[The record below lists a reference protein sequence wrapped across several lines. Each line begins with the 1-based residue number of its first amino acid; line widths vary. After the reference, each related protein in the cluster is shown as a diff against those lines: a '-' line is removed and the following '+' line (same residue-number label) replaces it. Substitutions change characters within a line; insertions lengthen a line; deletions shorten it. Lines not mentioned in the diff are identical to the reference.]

1 MVDGVRFHHPIVND
15 WGARTMTYSVILIWV
30 IPSQTKQNAKKDVS
44 GFSLI
49 YEKLNFSGV
58 ILVPN
63 GESIEVYL

>member
-1 MVDGVRFHHPIVND
+1 MVDEVRFHHPTVND
-15 WGARTMTYSVILIWV
+15 WGVRPMTYDVKLMWA
-30 IPSQTKQNAKKDVS
+30 IPSQTKQNAKKYVPD
-44 GFSLI
+44 FSLI

>member
-1 MVDGVRFHHPIVND
+1 MVDEVRFHHPTVND
-15 WGARTMTYSVILIWV
+15 WGARTMTYSVIHIWA
-30 IPSQTKQNAKKDVS
+30 IPSQIKQNAKKDVPN
-44 GFSLI
+44 FSLI